1 MAKDFNPSDIGL
13 ANGNIYGLPYSVREA
28 KVVILPV
35 PWEVTTSYR
44 DGTARGPVAMLDASV
59 QVDLYDA
66 DVPDAWK
73 LGVAML
79 PISQQWV
86 KANARLRPKAKR
98 CIQNLERGG
107 SPSDAK
113 VKKLYAEINAAGE
126 ELNTWVERETSALLE
141 KGKSVCVLGGE
152 HSVPLGFMKA
162 LTRVHPRFSILHIDA
177 HADSR
182 RAYEGFTYSHASIM
196 YNASQLKAVDRIVL
210 AGIRDYSQE
219 EVDRIDAS
227 KGRIVAFPDR
237 DLKRNAFAGMTWKEQ
252 CKKIAEPLSEK
263 VYISFDIDAL
273 DPSLCPHTGTP
284 VPGGF
289 AFEEICFVIETLVA
303 RGKTIIGFDLSEVA
317 PHKAEEWDAS
327 VGARM
332 LYRLVNL
339 MAKSQGKL

>member
-1 MAKDFNPSDIGL
+1 MKFNPSDIGL
-13 ANGNIYGLPYSVREA
+13 ANGNIYGLPYSVSEA
-28 KVVILPV
+28 KVVIVPV

-66 DVPDAWK
+66 DAADAWK

-79 PISQQWV
+79 PIPKKWAAV
-86 KANARLRPKAKR
+86 NARLRPKAKR
-98 CIQNLERGG
+98 CIENLEHGG

-126 ELNTWVERETSALLE
+126 ELNTWVERETSALLK

-317 PHKAEEWDAS
+317 PRVSEEWDAS